1 MSESLQIALV
11 TAVVTAMANGLVTWG
26 VIATKL
32 AWARRDIDV
41 LFERV
46 SRLERRE

>member
-1 MSESLQIALV
+1 MSEALQIALV
-11 TAVVTAMANGLVTWG
+11 TAVINGAVTWG
-26 VIATKL
+26 VVSTKL

-46 SRLERRE
+46 YALERKA